1 MDETTQFELK
11 RILNKFQDKANKESE
26 EYEKRDQE
34 AQRYKREFP
43 RVVHDII
50 RPTMEEIGTYIK
62 GLGHKYE
69 IKEYVRTNDQDDL
82 AIRME
87 IVPPPI
93 LQLSSEV
100 PRITFSIFI
109 DSVMMERRPYA
120 SEDKLRIE
128 DITKKLV
135 EKNIL
140 EVMEACE
147 KKTFK

>member
-1 MDETTQFELK
+1 
-11 RILNKFQDKANKESE
+11 
-26 EYEKRDQE
+26 
-34 AQRYKREFP
+34 
-43 RVVHDII
+43 
-50 RPTMEEIGTYIK
+50 MEELGTYIK

-87 IVPPPI
+87 IVPPSI

-135 EKNIL
+135 EKSIL

-147 KKTFK
+147 KKTFE

>member
-1 MDETTQFELK
+1 MDKTTQFELK

-50 RPTMEEIGTYIK
+50 RPTMEELGTYIK

-82 AIRME
+82 ANNGQ
-87 IVPPPI
+87 VPP
-93 LQLSSEV
+93 LYTRFRS
-100 PRITFSIFI
+100 
-109 DSVMMERRPYA
+109 
-120 SEDKLRIE
+120 
-128 DITKKLV
+128 TKDH
-135 EKNIL
+135 
-140 EVMEACE
+140 
-147 KKTFK
+147 FQYS

>member
-87 IVPPPI
+87 IVPPSI
-93 LQLSSEV
+93 LQLSSEA
-100 PRITFSIFI
+100 PRITFSI
-109 DSVMMERRPYA
+109 
-120 SEDKLRIE
+120 
-128 DITKKLV
+128 
-135 EKNIL
+135 
-140 EVMEACE
+140 
-147 KKTFK
+147 